1 MLQELPDELNN
12 DCIDSALLVD
22 HWLHRSA
29 REKEEGANKYHFD
42 GTKRVSDNSGIRR
55 LIDIEAD
62 K

>member
-29 REKEEGANKYHFD
+29 REKEESTNNTDETMFG
-42 GTKRVSDNSGIRR
+42 SDNAGKQINPM
-55 LIDIEAD
+55 A
-62 K
+62 